1 MASPGKE
8 ELKGMFRGADI
19 KFCGVVRTADDLDT
33 EHAEVG
39 GLFYVEDSKAGAI
52 FMPDGWHRVQ
62 TVQLPDGLVIPIT
75 DASLLEL
82 MYDVQSLNDD
92 LACGHGEE
100 VPFTDFEGIIEESDE
115 LP

>member
-1 MASPGKE
+1 MASPSKE

-19 KFCGVVRTADDLDT
+19 KYCGVVRTADDLDT

-92 LACGHGEE
+92 LARERDEE
-100 VPFTDFEGIIEESDE
+100 IPFTDFDDIIEESDE